1 MTEPLSFRSTCPIA
15 SALDLVGDRW
25 TLVIAR
31 DMVFG
36 AATFGDFAAG
46 AERIPRN
53 ILADRLKKMETAG
66 LVRRE
71 RYQERPDRFRYVL
84 TDRGAR
90 LLPVIQALATW
101 GAAELP
107 HVMQPPEDL
116 LTATPDRLVA
126 AQARP
131 DTPQA

>member
-1 MTEPLSFRSTCPIA
+1 MTEPPSFRSTCPIA

-53 ILADRLKKMETAG
+53 ILADRLKKMEAAG

-84 TDRGAR
+84 TDQGAA
-90 LLPVIQALATW
+90 LLPVIQALARW
-101 GAAELP
+101 GAATLS
-107 HVMQPPEDL
+107 HAMSPPDAL
-116 LTATPDRLVA
+116 LSATPATLIA
-126 AQARP
+126 AQVRP
-131 DTPQA
+131 DKPQV